1 VLRDFATGSVNNLA
15 GTGDS
20 VAKGLT
26 DNAAVFLDPP
36 VKPADLTT
44 LTTGLRAA
52 ETAASTGGQQDRAQ
66 RDKAYAALADA
77 LRKDAHYVEIIAN
90 HDLATALSSGFNVVS
105 TNRSSAPLDAPV
117 ITNIENLATTQILL
131 RLAPMS
137 NVRSFQVQTSMD
149 EKTWAEAGIYT
160 QSRRIVLAGLTPG
173 TVYYARVRAIGG
185 STGRSPWSVPSSL
198 MAT

>member
-1 VLRDFATGSVNNLA
+1 MVTNLRVLRDFATGSVNNLA

-77 LRKDAHYVEIIAN
+77 LSRMRITLK
-90 HDLATALSSGFNVVS
+90 SSQ
-105 TNRSSAPLDAPV
+105 TM
-117 ITNIENLATTQILL
+117 TL
-131 RLAPMS
+131 R
-137 NVRSFQVQTSMD
+137 
-149 EKTWAEAGIYT
+149 
-160 QSRRIVLAGLTPG
+160 
-173 TVYYARVRAIGG
+173 
-185 STGRSPWSVPSSL
+185 
-198 MAT
+198 